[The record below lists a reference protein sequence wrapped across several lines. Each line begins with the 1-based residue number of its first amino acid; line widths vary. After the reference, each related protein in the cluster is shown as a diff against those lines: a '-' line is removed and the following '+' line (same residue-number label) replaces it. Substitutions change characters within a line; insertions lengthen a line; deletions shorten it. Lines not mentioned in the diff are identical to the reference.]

1 MSEFK
6 LNHITV
12 KVLKNDEVELEN
24 GTAKA
29 IVNIDLLAT
38 YLDSFIELVG
48 VTQSEAKDDGYESGF
63 EDGYSDGK
71 YDGGCHRCR
80 E

>member
-6 LNHITV
+6 LNNITI
-12 KVLKNDEVELEN
+12 KVLKNDEVELKN
-24 GTAKA
+24 GTATA
-29 IVNIDLLAT
+29 IVHVDLLAT

-48 VTQSEAKDDGYESGF
+48 VTQNEEGDEGYEHGY

-80 E
+80 D

>member
-6 LNHITV
+6 LNHV
-12 KVLKNDEVELEN
+12 KFTDLGDIVVLDN
-24 GTAKA
+24 GTSRA

-48 VTQSEAKDDGYESGF
+48 VTQSEAKDDGYKNGF

-80 E
+80 Q

>member
-12 KVLKNDEVELEN
+12 KVLKNDEVELKN
-24 GTAKA
+24 GTAEA

-71 YDGGCHRCR
+71 YYCVCHRCR

>member
-12 KVLKNDEVELEN
+12 KVLKNDEVELKN
-24 GTAKA
+24 GTAEA

-48 VTQSEAKDDGYESGF
+48 VTQSEAMDDVYESGF
-63 EDGYSDGK
+63 KDGYIEGK

-80 E
+80 D